1 MQRRP
6 TLAVVL
12 VAVVVVSAALAGILV
27 DRAGPSKPSPSTLA
41 VRATT
46 AFDFNA
52 TLGLNLT
59 LTINPIT
66 AAEGRFT
73 YMSASLVNPNSKAV
87 VLQPTTTQMRVSAGP
102 CSQLPLGVGI
112 SSGNFGRNNLSE
124 ASLGTIYNLGVTH
137 CPFRFVDI
145 DRFSFTPHSGYLTIL
160 TTSPE
165 MLMEPAK
172 VSTQAWGFW
181 TPAPRFDPLFPCC
194 FHSFLPGVYTV
205 IAQDEWGQ
213 LVITHFEVTDVL
225 AFPNCNSVA
234 SNSTFVRH
242 F

>member
-12 VAVVVVSAALAGILV
+12 VAVVVVSAALAGILL

-73 YMSASLVNPNSKAV
+73 CTRAPPADPNAKALVLPASTAQS
-87 VLQPTTTQMRVSAGP
+87 RVSAGP
-102 CSQLPLGVGI
+102 I
-112 SSGNFGRNNLSE
+112 S
-124 ASLGTIYNLGVTH
+124 
-137 CPFRFVDI
+137 
-145 DRFSFTPHSGYLTIL
+145 
-160 TTSPE
+160 
-165 MLMEPAK
+165 
-172 VSTQAWGFW
+172 
-181 TPAPRFDPLFPCC
+181 
-194 FHSFLPGVYTV
+194 
-205 IAQDEWGQ
+205 
-213 LVITHFEVTDVL
+213 
-225 AFPNCNSVA
+225 
-234 SNSTFVRH
+234 
-242 F
+242 